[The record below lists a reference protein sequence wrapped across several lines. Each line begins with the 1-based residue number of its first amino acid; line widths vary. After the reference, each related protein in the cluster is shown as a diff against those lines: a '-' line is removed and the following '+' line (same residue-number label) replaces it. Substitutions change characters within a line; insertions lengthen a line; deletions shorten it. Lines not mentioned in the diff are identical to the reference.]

1 MSTPSTKGDSIP
13 IATEWLLDAVG
24 DPGRAAVDSVFMV
37 FNPRASKKGTG
48 FLLETGYL
56 VTNEHV
62 VRGCTAQELQ
72 IISNK
77 STRHVPRNL
86 LVDQGRDLAVMQ
98 IDLAG
103 GLAIGD
109 VVPEVGVQV
118 STWGYPLGYNGPAP
132 LLAVGHLAGF
142 EASTPE
148 GSTKQAVRRLV
159 VNAAFNGG
167 NSSGPLF
174 VAGDAN
180 VIGVVVSKHAP
191 IPSFLTSAI
200 QALASNQSGVVFTA
214 TDEAG
219 GTRQFVESQVVAEV
233 LQYFR
238 DMTQVVIG
246 EAIAASEL
254 IDFLNENNIPWSSG
268 KSEVTPHA

>member
-1 MSTPSTKGDSIP
+1 MPRTNGYSMPV
-13 IATEWLLDAVG
+13 ATEWLLDAVG
-24 DPGRAAVDSVFMV
+24 DTGRAAVGAVFMII
-37 FNPRASKKGTG
+37 NPKASTKGTG
-48 FLLETGYL
+48 FLLDSGYL

-62 VRGCTAQELQ
+62 VRGCTAEELQ
-72 IISNK
+72 IISSN
-77 STRHVPRNL
+77 STRHVANNL
-86 LVDQGRDLAVMQ
+86 LVDQGRDLAVMH
-98 IDLAG
+98 LPVPG
-103 GLAIGD
+103 GLTIAD
-109 VVPEVGVQV
+109 VVPDVGVQV

-142 EASTPE
+142 EASTPD
-148 GSTKQAVRRLV
+148 GSIKPAVRRLV

-167 NSSGPLF
+167 NSGGPLF
-174 VAGDAN
+174 VAGDDG

-191 IPSFLTSAI
+191 IPLFLASAI

-214 TDEAG
+214 TDG
-219 GTRQFVESQVVAEV
+219 RQFVESQVVAEV

-254 IDFLNENNIPWSSG
+254 IDFLNENSIPWPSRT
-268 KSEVTPHA
+268 K

>member
-1 MSTPSTKGDSIP
+1 MTNTREDSIP
-13 IATEWLLDAVG
+13 VATEWLLDAVG
-24 DPGRAAVDSVFMV
+24 DAGRAAIDSVFMII
-37 FNPRASKKGTG
+37 NPRANKKGTG

-72 IISNK
+72 IISSK
-77 STRHVPRNL
+77 STRHVAGNL
-86 LVDQGRDLAVMQ
+86 LVDEDRDLAVMRL
-98 IDLAG
+98 DLAG
-103 GLAIGD
+103 GLAMAD
-109 VVPEVGVQV
+109 VVPDVGVKV

-148 GSTKQAVRRLV
+148 GLSKPAVRRLV

-167 NSSGPLF
+167 NSGGPLF
-174 VAGDAN
+174 VAGDGS

-191 IPSFLTSAI
+191 IPPFLASAI
-200 QALASNQSGVVFTA
+200 QALASNRSGVVFTA

-254 IDFLNENNIPWSSG
+254 IDFLSENRIPWCAG
-268 KSEVTPHA
+268 KK